1 MKNLKQTLQLLLA
14 ECEDDDSEKIIFTD
28 YIEHWIEKR
37 ANDKKKP
44 IRANTLASYKQI
56 NRLYIIPYF
65 TKNPVYLEDMT
76 VQDINKFYDD
86 LLDRVSVNTVKHVK
100 VNMTNIFKLAIKE
113 NLVMYNPALST
124 EDLPPE
130 KKFKGSVY
138 SEEQLQQLVKISKNT
153 PFETPVILTVKYG
166 LRRSEVLGLRWQDID
181 FQNGTIHICHT
192 AIKSPE
198 ELTYV
203 DNTKSETSK
212 RILPLFDDIKEFLLI
227 LKRCQEIE
235 RNVCKGEYYIND
247 YICKWSDGHPITPD
261 YISRNFKAF
270 LRKNDMP
277 EIRFHDIRHSVATYM
292 VSLNIPI
299 ESIKNWLGYSDISTT
314 EIYIHLGYNTN
325 LQTKN
330 VMEQALSIAI

>member
-130 KKFKGSVY
+130 KNSKEVFIPRSNY
-138 SEEQLQQLVKISKNT
+138 SN
-153 PFETPVILTVKYG
+153 
-166 LRRSEVLGLRWQDID
+166 
-181 FQNGTIHICHT
+181 
-192 AIKSPE
+192 
-198 ELTYV
+198 
-203 DNTKSETSK
+203 
-212 RILPLFDDIKEFLLI
+212 
-227 LKRCQEIE
+227 
-235 RNVCKGEYYIND
+235 
-247 YICKWSDGHPITPD
+247 
-261 YISRNFKAF
+261 
-270 LRKNDMP
+270 
-277 EIRFHDIRHSVATYM
+277 
-292 VSLNIPI
+292 
-299 ESIKNWLGYSDISTT
+299 
-314 EIYIHLGYNTN
+314 
-325 LQTKN
+325 
-330 VMEQALSIAI
+330 